1 MEARGGPLA
10 LRPSPRPDMALAPRC
25 SAGCRHQGP
34 HAAQHGDGEAGGYT
48 RMGEGQRMSIM
59 SLQCV
64 TVLHCPGHHNIDWSF
79 LLFLPGVTARWRLGR
94 CPPPP
99 PEPTSV
105 KSQRLCSVE
114 AVRMRHVATWTMRGC
129 YVCRVGGGGG
139 EAGQVGKQQ
148 LSGAAPA
155 TGRRMAHWT
164 LGHQPRHGW
173 TQHTRPGVGNTLLPL
188 SFRLLYWMENHN
200 SKWLMF
206 YLIFSSSKREL
217 SFFDFRSSFC
227 SIIALRWSFSRSF
240 FSWQL

>member
-1 MEARGGPLA
+1 MASKLSRDSMEARGGPLA

-25 SAGCRHQGP
+25 SAGSRHQGP

-105 KSQRLCSVE
+105 KSQRLCFVE

-129 YVCRVGGGGG
+129 YVCRVGGEGARLGRLGSNSSVVRPRPLGGG
-139 EAGQVGKQQ
+139 WLTGH
-148 LSGAAPA
+148 LDTSRA
-155 TGRRMAHWT
+155 TG
-164 LGHQPRHGW
+164 GHNTPGQGW
-173 TQHTRPGVGNTLLPL
+173 AILYYLFLLD
-188 SFRLLYWMENHN
+188 
-200 SKWLMF
+200 
-206 YLIFSSSKREL
+206 FSTGLK
-217 SFFDFRSSFC
+217 
-227 SIIALRWSFSRSF
+227 IIILNG
-240 FSWQL
+240 

>member
-1 MEARGGPLA
+1 MWPNSDLGVDLASKLSRDSMEARGGPLA

-129 YVCRVGGGGG
+129 YVCRVGGRGRGWAG
-139 EAGQVGKQQ
+139 WEATAQWCGPGHWAEDGS
-148 LSGAAPA
+148 LDTWTPAAPRVD
-155 TGRRMAHWT
+155 TT
-164 LGHQPRHGW
+164 HQARGGQYS
-173 TQHTRPGVGNTLLPL
+173 TT
-188 SFRLLYWMENHN
+188 
-200 SKWLMF
+200 
-206 YLIFSSSKREL
+206 
-217 SFFDFRSSFC
+217 SFF
-227 SIIALRWSFSRSF
+227 
-240 FSWQL
+240 